1 MEDVKNR
8 TNTANIVL
16 GNMEIVTDDGMRF
29 NRWDNKYGSSTIG
42 LHSEFQQAYNI
53 RIDLSNTVREPVYLT
68 LPETYFQSAL
78 DLRKTYATNHP
89 LP

>member
-53 RIDLSNTVREPVYLT
+53 RIDLSNTVRKPVYL
-68 LPETYFQSAL
+68 
-78 DLRKTYATNHP
+78 DLEANIGRQDKI
-89 LP
+89 LG